1 MKFSTI
7 RLGVGV
13 LLLGIIFFSPLCGK
27 ISLADTPE
35 EKGLAIVM
43 EFERRD
49 QGFRDLI
56 ADMVMI
62 LRNRNGQESRREMT
76 NKVLEVKG
84 DGDKSLSIFHTPRD
98 IRGTALLTFSHKKG
112 DDEQWLYLPALKRVK
127 RINSRNKSGSFVGSE
142 FSYEDI
148 SSQEIEEY
156 TYKYLRDEDFDGHAC
171 TVSEYYLVDAESS
184 GYSRQ
189 VVWRDKDEYRIRKV
203 DFYDRKNSLLKT
215 LTLKDY
221 QQYEGK
227 YWRAGEMYMMN
238 HQSGKST
245 VLLYTKYRFQTGLTD
260 KDFNKNSL
268 KRAR

>member
-1 MKFSTI
+1 MKFFLNQ
-7 RLGVGV
+7 LGVF
-13 LLLGIIFFSPLCGK
+13 LLVFFLLPFCEQSVF
-27 ISLADTPE
+27 AETPE

-43 EFERRD
+43 EAERRD
-49 QGFRDLI
+49 QGFQDMV

-62 LRNRNGQESRREMT
+62 LRNKNGQESRREMT
-76 NKVLEVKG
+76 NKVLEVQG

-98 IRGTALLTFSHKKG
+98 VRGTALLTFSHKNG

-148 SSQEIEEY
+148 SSQEVEEY
-156 TYKYLRDEDFDGHAC
+156 TYTYLRDEELEGHAC
-171 TVSEYYLVDAESS
+171 TVSEYHPVDAENS

-189 VVWRDKDEYRIRKV
+189 LVWRDKEEYRIRKV
-203 DFYDRKNSLLKT
+203 DFYDRKDSLLKT
-215 LTLKDY
+215 LTMKEY
-221 QQYEGK
+221 QQYAGQ
-227 YWRAGEMYMMN
+227 YWRAGEMHMVN

-245 VLLYTKYRFQTGLTD
+245 VLLYTKYRFRTGL
-260 KDFNKNSL
+260 KSSDFKKNSL

>member
-1 MKFSTI
+1 MRYLSVWPGI
-7 RLGVGV
+7 
-13 LLLGIIFFSPLCGK
+13 LLLCIVFSPFTGK
-27 ISLADTPE
+27 NSFAETPA

-43 EFERRD
+43 EAERRD
-49 QGFRDLI
+49 QGFGDAV
-56 ADMVMI
+56 ADMEMI

-76 NKVLEVKG
+76 TKILEKND
-84 DGDKSLSIFHTPRD
+84 DGDKSLSLFHTPRD

-127 RINSRNKSGSFVGSE
+127 RINSRNKSGSFMGSE
-142 FSYEDI
+142 FSYEDT
-148 SSQEIEEY
+148 SSQEVEKY
-156 TYKYLRDEDFDGHAC
+156 TYKYLRDEQLDGLAC
-171 TVSEYYLVDAESS
+171 TVSEYYPVDAENS

-189 VVWRDKDEYRIRKV
+189 VVWRDKDEYRVLKA

-215 LTLKDY
+215 LTIKGY

-227 YWRAGEMYMMN
+227 YWRAGEMRMVN

-245 VLLYTKYRFQTGLTD
+245 VLLYTQYRFRTGLTD
-260 KDFNKNSL
+260 NDFNKNSL